1 MTLKS
6 YTAGAFRS
14 PKDLRVRS
22 GGAIRTAKRGRVFAA
37 AAWREFYVQENP
49 INITIFPSPVTS
61 QPSVNPAYL
70 DALVS
75 AFVAG
80 GTSPFTYVWSVVSF
94 DTPSMPTISN
104 GTTASPT
111 FRALGIVPGDT
122 HGAIFRVT
130 IADNLGLTATKD
142 VIATFTRT
150 E

>member
-1 MTLKS
+1 MTFKT
-6 YTAGAFRS
+6 YA
-14 PKDLRVRS
+14 S
-22 GGAIRTAKRGRVFAA
+22 GGWRTINKWQIRQGNAWRTVKRAQTFVGGI
-37 AAWREFYVQENP
+37 WREFYVQENP
-49 INITIFPSPVTS
+49 INITILPSPVTS
-61 QPSVNPAYL
+61 QPAANLFYL

-80 GTSPFTYVWSVVSF
+80 GTSPFTYVWSVDSF
-94 DTPSMPTISN
+94 DTPSIPTILN

-111 FRALGIVPGDT
+111 FRAFDIGPGDT

-130 IADNLGLTATKD
+130 VTDNLGLTATKD